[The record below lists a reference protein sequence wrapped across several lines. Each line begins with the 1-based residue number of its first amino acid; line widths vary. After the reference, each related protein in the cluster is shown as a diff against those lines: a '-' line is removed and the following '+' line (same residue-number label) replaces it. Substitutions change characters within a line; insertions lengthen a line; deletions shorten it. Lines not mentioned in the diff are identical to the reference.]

1 MWSWLSHSSHGDL
14 SDANLDM
21 SLLCNAPRC
30 PGPTLFRMTYGAL
43 LDLVLVTWSLAPH
56 CLPSTNPNTPLGPGF
71 PGCSCTL
78 SPPSLGNELPPL
90 PGTPASL
97 LSPPPPGHFLRILFV
112 PRQMSLPPG
121 GFLWTPLLYSWIYPT
136 KIQDAPQKN
145 CLRVRGGVAIN
156 YSPIG
161 KKVK

>member
-97 LSPPPPGHFLRILFV
+97 LSPPHQGISYASFLSLDRCHFPQEAFSGPLFCIPGFIPPRYK
-112 PRQMSLPPG
+112 M
-121 GFLWTPLLYSWIYPT
+121 LL
-136 KIQDAPQKN
+136 
-145 CLRVRGGVAIN
+145 
-156 YSPIG
+156 
-161 KKVK
+161 KKTV